1 MPNTTARDQCLCLFV
16 FVIWLFKGKSK
27 YMTKHLIDGSL
38 GKLTLASFVFPRLCL
53 AEHQDSWENKTVSLR
68 NIHWVYIINPADK
81 TTLSCYN
88 LYWHRSW
95 IIHYTTDIKVKDLMN
110 NNFILQNKKDLME
123 TYCHGHNVMTA
134 LHEQSLPVRNPNC
147 HLWKYV
153 ASFTCFKSPNIS
165 AVISK

>member
-1 MPNTTARDQCLCLFV
+1 MNTVIGWFLVTCPRSNSNVSWPGYNCAVVARTPNTTACDQCLCLFV
-16 FVIWLFKGKSK
+16 FAIWLFKGKSK
-27 YMTKHLIDGSL
+27 YMTKHLIDGPL
-38 GKLTLASFVFPRLCL
+38 GKLTLASFVFPQLCL

-110 NNFILQNKKDLME
+110 NTFILQNKKDLNGE
-123 TYCHGHNVMTA
+123 NLLNDRLFHHV
-134 LHEQSLPVRNPNC
+134 
-147 HLWKYV
+147 
-153 ASFTCFKSPNIS
+153 
-165 AVISK
+165 